1 MTGIPLIGA
10 LDPAIAQ
17 AIATIA
23 GALSMLIISAA
34 SYYFP
39 RGKDRFNHD
48 NSDED
53 EDYEDDRPTRRRR
66 KK

>member
-1 MTGIPLIGA
+1 MTGIPLIGT

-34 SYYFP
+34 SFYFP
-39 RGKDRFNHD
+39 RGKDRFDHDNHD
-48 NSDED
+48 DE
-53 EDYEDDRPTRRRR
+53 EDDEGRPPRRRR

>member
-1 MTGIPLIGA
+1 MTGIPLIGT

-34 SYYFP
+34 SFYFP
-39 RGKDRFNHD
+39 RGKDRFDHDNHD
-48 NSDED
+48 DG
-53 EDYEDDRPTRRRR
+53 EDDEG
-66 KK
+66 

>member
-1 MTGIPLIGA
+1 MASHLIGA

-39 RGKDRFNHD
+39 RGKDRFNHESRD
-48 NSDED
+48 DDDE
-53 EDYEDDRPTRRRR
+53 YEDDRPARRRR

>member
-1 MTGIPLIGA
+1 MTGIPLIGT

-34 SYYFP
+34 SFYFP
-39 RGKDRFNHD
+39 RGKDRFDHDNHD
-48 NSDED
+48 DE
-53 EDYEDDRPTRRRR
+53 EDDEGRPQ
-66 KK
+66 